1 MALDAAG
8 KSGGIA
14 ILWLPQVVELSNWSI
29 NKFSLLEDF
38 HHLVSGAKGTLVNIY
53 GPSSFL
59 EKQAFIDFL
68 EWSNR

>member
-14 ILWLPQVVELSNWSI
+14 ILWLPQVVDITNWSA
-29 NKFSLLEDF
+29 NKFSLMADF
-38 HHLVSGAKGTLVNIY
+38 QHLVSGVKGTLVNIY
-53 GPSSFL
+53 GPNSFP

-68 EWSNR
+68 D